1 MGQKKEITLEE
12 TTVSPEAEEEPR
24 IRGVFSGHAISL
36 EVTNLADLQI
46 VAAMPGD
53 LQDRAMT
60 MAENEQNKRHEI
72 VERENKRA
80 HERYL
85 DANQKNYDLGLRRL
99 EAICRID
106 IVAKIASCVVI
117 FFYLVILAISIIINR
132 MEAFYT
138 LSAVGGAMAIIIG
151 YITNNKKN

>member
-1 MGQKKEITLEE
+1 MKLSNARTNEPTSDTWMPIRK
-12 TTVSPEAEEEPR
+12 TTTWDSAGLKPY
-24 IRGVFSGHAISL
+24 
-36 EVTNLADLQI
+36 
-46 VAAMPGD
+46 VAF
-53 LQDRAMT
+53 
-60 MAENEQNKRHEI
+60 
-72 VERENKRA
+72 
-80 HERYL
+80 
-85 DANQKNYDLGLRRL
+85 
-99 EAICRID
+99 D